1 MLLSQ
6 LEGFVEIAR
15 RGSVSRAAEALF
27 VTQPALTARLKSLE
41 SQVGAQLFVRTG
53 RGVRLSEA
61 GHAFLPY
68 AQRALEAVSEGRRL
82 VGEVARGGAGEL
94 ALGAAPAVS
103 TYVLPAILERFHL
116 EHPNVR
122 LAVRTG
128 HSEEV
133 LDLVLHEQVQIGL
146 VRALRH
152 PEIESVPLYED
163 ELVLVAN
170 PAHRFAAA
178 GEIAVEE
185 MSEEQLILFDRTSSY
200 HDLTSA
206 FFREAGVVPRGVM
219 ELDNID
225 ATKKMVRQ
233 GLGVALLPHTAVA
246 EELEAGTLRSVTIAD
261 AAPVRR
267 RIVAIRRRDVGPPAG
282 VVAALLA
289 TLEELREVL
298 QRAASDRA

>member
-68 AQRALEAVSEGRRL
+68 AQRALEAVSEGHRL